1 MKILIINGP
10 NLNLLGKR
18 ENDIYGE
25 LTLDEINLKIKEAFK
40 DCSIELD
47 FYQSNHEGEIITKI
61 QNANCEFHAV
71 IINPAAYSHYSI
83 GILDAIKAINI
94 DVIEVHLSNI
104 YAREQYRRTSV
115 ISEGCTGVISGLGY
129 YGYIM
134 AINALIN
141 KNII

>member
-25 LTLDEINLKIKEAFK
+25 LTLEEINLRIKEAFK
-40 DCSIELD
+40 HCSIAID

-61 QNANCEFHAV
+61 QNANSEFNAIV
-71 IINPAAYSHYSI
+71 INPAAYSHYSI
-83 GILDAIKAINI
+83 GILDAIKAISI
-94 DVIEVHLSNI
+94 DVIEVHISNI

-115 ISEGCTGVISGLGY
+115 ISEACVGVISGLGY

-141 KNII
+141 KNVT